1 MNPAR
6 KHDCAA
12 TRVLL
17 SLSCALLLCAPVALA
32 QSSAQSAPPLERTFH
47 ASKADVQKALHDVS
61 SYPGGKL
68 PVLDGFADVGGH
80 PPDNYKRGYYEYG
93 VQIKSSSPSETTVRV
108 TAKITAWYAGAT
120 TASEGYRVLKSS
132 GRLESDLLD
141 TLDEKLNPKATGKTT
156 DTSSSAAAKQLPDSP
171 SATAGGGSF
180 FNTPRL
186 TTAPSNA
193 TNAKPAPAKAVDA
206 ATAKRLQALT
216 QQAENLEQ
224 ILHNQVRPD
233 NLAVVKRSNT
243 PVVTLPLNGA
253 EVMFHSDA
261 EDEFEVLDTTEGW
274 VHVKI
279 SGISRGWIRR
289 EYVDVPGAATVSVST
304 IGADQHEGDLVRLT
318 KQEVAAFP
326 GKWEPLDGKQVKI
339 IWVQPH
345 DKDQFGSQPKWGV
358 VKSVFRNADAGSPTD
373 ANQVAGV
380 VVIFDSQDGGM
391 AATTLANLQQWRAG
405 HLSDAVFWRRC
416 WRDPTEAFQA
426 QN

>member
-1 MNPAR
+1 VNPAR
-6 KHDCAA
+6 TPGCAA

-17 SLSCALLLCAPVALA
+17 GLSCALLLCAPVALA
-32 QSSAQSAPPLERTFH
+32 QSSAQSAPLERTFH
-47 ASKADVQKALHDVS
+47 ASKADMQKALHGVP

-68 PVLDGFADVGGH
+68 PVLDGFADVRGQSL
-80 PPDNYKRGYYEYG
+80 DNYKRGYYEYQ
-93 VQIKSSSPSETTVRV
+93 VQIKSSSPSETTVHV
-108 TAKITAWYAGAT
+108 IAKITAWYAGAT
-120 TASEGYRVLKSS
+120 PAGTGYRLLKSS

-141 TLDEKLNPKATGKTT
+141 TLDEKLNPKAAGKTA
-156 DTSSSAAAKQLPDSP
+156 DTASGAGTTQLPDSP
-171 SATAGGGSF
+171 SATAGSF

-193 TNAKPAPAKAVDA
+193 SNAKPAPAKTVDA

-216 QQAENLEQ
+216 QQADNLEQ

-243 PVVTLPLNGA
+243 PVVTQPLDGA

-274 VHVKI
+274 IHVKI
-279 SGISRGWIRR
+279 SGISRGWVRR

-304 IGADQHEGDLVRLT
+304 VGADQHEGDLVRLT

-339 IWVQPH
+339 IWVQPR
-345 DKDQFGSQPKWGV
+345 DKEQFGSQPKWGV
-358 VKSVFRNADAGSPTD
+358 VKSVFRSADAGSPID

-416 WRDPTEAFQA
+416 WRDPAEAFQA